1 MIGSTGR
8 SGTEDSGGVRL
19 GVVPTI
25 HFREGLLARSK
36 RLGLALGLS
45 PTTKQKPPFLE
56 KERSAM
62 AP

>member
-1 MIGSTGR
+1 
-8 SGTEDSGGVRL
+8 VRL

-45 PTTKQKPPFLE
+45 PTTKQKPPFLD